1 MTAFTGIP
9 IVGQDGSGNNIM
21 LAITSDGKTQST
33 NNSTSANSNKF
44 WGNTSISALF
54 KSTSNEVVALG
65 TGIDPSG
72 NSVPLIWKRD
82 ADGWT
87 NGRFNPGSIRPVG
100 VTKNSTWFFAQGT
113 YIINSSLDNP
123 APAPAGGLSDTTISS
138 TVVGGYGDGLDTMG
152 SLTVSSSLTTVGSWL
167 SSTGWIH
174 SPGPVTYLPTG
185 HLETTYTFPGYSGL
199 NAQVQY
205 ATTVSS
211 GDSYGLMG
219 SPQISVTWPA

>member
-1 MTAFTGIP
+1 
-9 IVGQDGSGNNIM
+9 
-21 LAITSDGKTQST
+21 
-33 NNSTSANSNKF
+33 
-44 WGNTSISALF
+44 
-54 KSTSNEVVALG
+54 
-65 TGIDPSG
+65 
-72 NSVPLIWKRD
+72 
-82 ADGWT
+82 
-87 NGRFNPGSIRPVG
+87 
-100 VTKNSTWFFAQGT
+100 
-113 YIINSSLDNP
+113 
-123 APAPAGGLSDTTISS
+123 
-138 TVVGGYGDGLDTMG
+138 MG